1 MKKCFVLAL
10 VSMILAVP
18 AWSACKEAQA
28 PLLPSP
34 ELADINEMLE
44 AQAAVKN
51 YIQDQ
56 QVFLSCS
63 RDGFRHNRAI
73 DRMHD
78 IAREFNKRT
87 RRFKAKQASED
98 MFTELALISY

>member
-1 MKKCFVLAL
+1 MKKCLVLTLLFVFNA
-10 VSMILAVP
+10 AP
-18 AWSACKEAQA
+18 AWSACKEAQE
-28 PLLPSP
+28 PLLPNP
-34 ELADINEMLE
+34 DLADINERLE
-44 AQAAVKN
+44 AQVAVKS
-51 YIQDQ
+51 YIQRQQ
-56 QVFLSCS
+56 QVLACS